1 MFRHGLTGTYD
12 TRIFNATMIFSL
24 FKKPSKTP
32 APESAATSAAQ
43 GEDMQNPDSSADA
56 EDLHNRSLGDSHFS
70 DFSPGESLAGIL
82 VEEGH
87 PNTDADAEEAAML
100 YANRQNDEARSVLEE
115 VVQRRGHDAGEWLWR
130 MLFDLYR
137 VVGDHKAFDAM
148 GIEYARV
155 FEKSPPIWRGE
166 ISHQPASSALVGGVS
181 FNGDLVGSNKP
192 AFAVIRQALEKR
204 KRLRIDFSRT
214 RQADAAGCANLLAL
228 IQEARPK
235 QKEIDLL
242 GLDSLT
248 ASLQARLVPGE
259 AKDQECWLLFLE
271 LCQRQGKQDVF
282 ENTAIDYAVTFE
294 LSPPSWDERCVSA
307 SKRRAE
313 TVLPEEAGK
322 DAGQKTSIN
331 AYVLEGDVRGVRF
344 DDLGEFAETRENVMI
359 DCSGLL
365 CMDFVSAGVLA
376 NILAGFKRQGKTVVL
391 YHPNYLVAGLFR
403 VLGLNASARIV
414 LPKL

>member
-1 MFRHGLTGTYD
+1 
-12 TRIFNATMIFSL
+12 MIFSL
-24 FKKPSKTP
+24 FKKPSKMP
-32 APESAATSAAQ
+32 APGGAITSAVQ
-43 GEDMQNPDSSADA
+43 GGDMQNPDGNADA
-56 EDLHNRSLGDSHFS
+56 EDPHSQSLEDSNFS

-100 YANRQNDEARSVLEE
+100 YANHQNDEARNVLEE
-115 VVQRRGHDAGEWLWR
+115 VVQRRGRDAGEWLWR

-137 VVGDHKAFDAM
+137 IVGDHRAFDAM

-155 FEKSPPIWRGE
+155 FEKSPPIWRGDTSRE
-166 ISHQPASSALVGGVS
+166 PASSALVGGVS

-192 AFAVIRQALEKR
+192 AFAAIRQTLEKR

-214 RQADAAGCANLLAL
+214 RQADATGCANLLAL
-228 IQEARPK
+228 IQEARQK

-242 GLDSLT
+242 GLDSLAT
-248 ASLQARLVPGE
+248 GLQARLVPGE

-271 LCQRQGKQDVF
+271 LCQRQGRQDVF

-294 LSPPSWDERCVSA
+294 LSPPSWDEQRVSA
-307 SKRRAE
+307 SRRPAE
-313 TVLPEEAGK
+313 TASPEEVDK
-322 DAGQKTSIN
+322 DAGQKASIN
-331 AYVLEGDVRGVRF
+331 AYVLEGDVRGARF
-344 DDLGEFAETRENVMI
+344 DDLGEFAETRESVMI
-359 DCSGLL
+359 DCSRLL

-376 NILAGFKRQGKTVVL
+376 NVLAGLKRQGKTMVL

-403 VLGLNASARIV
+403 VLGLNASARMV
-414 LPKL
+414 LPKS